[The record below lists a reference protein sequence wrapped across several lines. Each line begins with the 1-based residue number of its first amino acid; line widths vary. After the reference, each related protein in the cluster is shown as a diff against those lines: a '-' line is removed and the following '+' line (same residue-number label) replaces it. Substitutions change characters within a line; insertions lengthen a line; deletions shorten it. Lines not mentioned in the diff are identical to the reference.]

1 MLPWLMLMIHSHMG
15 NLCLQ
20 LVFATLSWSIMTT
33 LSFLEFTEEDCF
45 GHAYTWLGQPST
57 TAPEARWTLCWAGW
71 RSWGLLY
78 MTCTDVALPFD
89 AKIKNG
95 AQAVLVKSLKLDLL
109 PVDNPGLCIT
119 QGGWNDH
126 SCLPNLHGDVEWMTL
141 SYSLWPSSKGT
152 ASFGQVVVKIFA
164 DCGIIEL
171 PR

>member
-1 MLPWLMLMIHSHMG
+1 
-15 NLCLQ
+15 
-20 LVFATLSWSIMTT
+20 MTT
-33 LSFLEFTEEDCF
+33 LSFLEFTEEDCL
-45 GHAYTWLGQPST
+45 GHAYACDLASPAQLHLKQDGLYAGQ
-57 TAPEARWTLCWAGW
+57 ADVLEDFFIWH
-71 RSWGLLY
+71 
-78 MTCTDVALPFD
+78 VALPFD